1 MSAITTA
8 LPVQRRAGLSKK
20 RFLPER
26 TKGTHAYTSPDKTNL
41 NTQLPQSVT
50 DELAERTRRAA
61 PPPPARGGAA
71 PRDRVRTS
79 VLAYFDF
86 IAERSPS
93 WVTYQV
99 LAGHDPGDEA
109 TRVRREARE
118 TAMAALA
125 EVIGGSRGHRDDFAL
140 WDYLGFLDDACL
152 HWVNAGCPND

>member
-50 DELAERTRRAA
+50 DELAERTRRADA
-61 PPPPARGGAA
+61 PQAGGAWAPAR
-71 PRDRVRTS
+71 VRPPGR
-79 VLAYFDF
+79 ADFDL

>member
-1 MSAITTA
+1 
-8 LPVQRRAGLSKK
+8 
-20 RFLPER
+20 
-26 TKGTHAYTSPDKTNL
+26 
-41 NTQLPQSVT
+41 
-50 DELAERTRRAA
+50 
-61 PPPPARGGAA
+61 
-71 PRDRVRTS
+71 VRTS

>member
-50 DELAERTRRAA
+50 DELAERTRRADA
-61 PPPPARGGAA
+61 ALPEGASA
-71 PRDRVRTS
+71 RDRVRTS

>member
-1 MSAITTA
+1 M
-8 LPVQRRAGLSKK
+8 
-20 RFLPER
+20 
-26 TKGTHAYTSPDKTNL
+26 
-41 NTQLPQSVT
+41 
-50 DELAERTRRAA
+50 
-61 PPPPARGGAA
+61 
-71 PRDRVRTS
+71 
-79 VLAYFDF
+79 
-86 IAERSPS
+86 
-93 WVTYQV
+93 TYQV

>member
-50 DELAERTRRAA
+50 DELAERTRRAD
-61 PPPPARGGAA
+61 AA
-71 PRDRVRTS
+71 QPEGSSARDRVRTS

>member
-50 DELAERTRRAA
+50 DELAERTRRADA
-61 PPPPARGGAA
+61 ALPVGSSARARGR
-71 PRDRVRTS
+71 PSVR
-79 VLAYFDF
+79 AYFDF

>member
-50 DELAERTRRAA
+50 DELAERTRGADAA
-61 PPPPARGGAA
+61 RPVGWSA
-71 PRDRVRTS
+71 RDRVRTS